1 MNKTLF
7 GVIAFAA
14 GAAIGS
20 VVTWKVVKTR
30 YEQIADEEIASVKD
44 ELLNQREEY
53 TNLMVKMKK
62 HLNESVTYDGPQDAD
77 EAAPEEETDDYYP
90 DDDERDFIENEKQ
103 RIEYYKLTSKYR
115 GSNAEDDDEGEEN
128 DKEGDEGED
137 EFDGEVRF
145 INGPYPIS
153 PDDFSCSPPGY
164 SAQPLD
170 YFADGVLADD
180 WGMKVDIEETIGEE
194 NLAHF
199 GEYADD
205 ILYVRN
211 ERTEID
217 YEVTKDPRT
226 YEEVCRMNPNPYYG
240 KYEN

>member
-20 VVTWKVVKTR
+20 VVTWKVVKTK
-30 YEQIADEEIASVKD
+30 YEQIADEEIQSV
-44 ELLNQREEY
+44 REEY
-53 TNLMVKMKK
+53 TDLMVKMKK
-62 HLNESVTYDGPQDAD
+62 RLNETVTYVGPQDSD
-77 EAAPEEETDDYYP
+77 ETAAEEEGDEYYP
-90 DDDERDFIENEKQ
+90 DDDERDFTESEKQ
-103 RIEYYKLTSKYR
+103 QIEYYKMTSKYR
-115 GSNAEDDDEGEEN
+115 SSDDIEDDEN
-128 DKEGDEGED
+128 DKEGDEGGD
-137 EFDGEVRF
+137 EFKGEVQF

-170 YFADGVLADD
+170 YFADGILADD
-180 WGMKVDIEETIGEE
+180 WGMEMDIDETIGEE
-194 NLAHF
+194 NLAYF
-199 GEYADD
+199 GEYTDD
-205 ILYVRN
+205 VLYIRN

-226 YEEVCRMNPNPYYG
+226 YAETVRLNPNPYYG

>member
-7 GVIAFAA
+7 GVIAFAT
-14 GAAIGS
+14 GAVIGS
-20 VVTWKVVKTR
+20 VVTWKVVKTK
-30 YEQIADEEIASVKD
+30 YEQIADEEIQSVRD
-44 ELLNQREEY
+44 EY

-62 HLNESVTYDGPQDAD
+62 HLNETATYVGPQDSD
-77 EAAPEEETDDYYP
+77 EDVSEEEEYYP
-90 DDDERDFIENEKQ
+90 DDDERDFTENEKQ
-103 RIEYYKLTSKYR
+103 QIEYYKLTSKYR
-115 GSNAEDDDEGEEN
+115 GADDDNMDDEN
-128 DKEGDEGED
+128 SEEGDEGED

-180 WGMKVDIEETIGEE
+180 WGMQVDIEETIGEE

-226 YEEVCRMNPNPYYG
+226 YAEVCRMNPNPYYG

>member
-20 VVTWKVVKTR
+20 VVTWKVVKTK
-30 YEQIADEEIASVKD
+30 YEQIADEEIASVK
-44 ELLNQREEY
+44 EEY
-53 TNLMVKMKK
+53 ADLMGKMKK
-62 HLNESVTYDGPQDAD
+62 RLNETATYVGPQDSD
-77 EAAPEEETDDYYP
+77 EAAAEEEEYYP
-90 DDDERDFIENEKQ
+90 DDDERDFTEKEKQ
-103 RIEYYKLTSKYR
+103 QVEYYKLTSKYR
-115 GSNAEDDDEGEEN
+115 GSNVEDDNEDEEN

-217 YEVTKDPRT
+217 YEVTRDPRT
-226 YEEVCRMNPNPYYG
+226 YDEVVRMNPNPYYG